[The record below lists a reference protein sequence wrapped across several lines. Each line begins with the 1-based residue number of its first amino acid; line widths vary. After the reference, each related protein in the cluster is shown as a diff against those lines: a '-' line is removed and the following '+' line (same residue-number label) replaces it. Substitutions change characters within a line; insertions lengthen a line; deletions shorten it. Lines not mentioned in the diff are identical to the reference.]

1 MLRGLA
7 ILTFMMLGLFST
19 ELVVIGDKNFP
30 KNNLTKQEIKAIF
43 LDKKRFIN
51 ESKVLVMNHKYQN
64 PLRLC
69 FEKNILEKSKRS
81 LEKYWRKAYY
91 QGKRPPK
98 IISSNEMLFLY
109 LESVQPSIGY
119 SDLNA
124 TFDKE
129 VKVLYRVECE
139 DEFEKRV

>member
-1 MLRGLA
+1 MLRVLVFLIFI
-7 ILTFMMLGLFST
+7 ILEVFSL

-30 KNNLTKQEIKAIF
+30 ENNLTKQEIKAIF
-43 LDKKRFIN
+43 LNKKRFIF
-51 ESKVLVMNHKYQN
+51 KLKLLVMNHKSN
-64 PLRLC
+64 HPLRLC
-69 FEKNILEKSKRS
+69 FEKHILEKSKRS

-91 QGKRPPK
+91 QGQKPPK

-119 SDLNA
+119 SELNA

-129 VKVLYRVECE
+129 VKVLYRVEC
-139 DEFEKRV
+139 DKSRLY